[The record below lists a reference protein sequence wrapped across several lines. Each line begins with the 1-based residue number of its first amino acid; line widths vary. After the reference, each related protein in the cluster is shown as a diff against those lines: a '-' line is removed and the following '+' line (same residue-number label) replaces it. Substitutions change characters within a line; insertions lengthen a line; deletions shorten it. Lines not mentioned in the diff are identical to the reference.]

1 MFGSVKADTQELAA
15 AKEGTKVILVYSPVG
30 GSGKTALSLGISG
43 IISKYRKKVLYISTE
58 TLQSFRWMLKCDGYL
73 SRSFE
78 RSLINKDFD
87 IVDKFR
93 SCVKTGIFSYLPPV
107 QQAVPIAGISLDSY
121 IHLINKIKEAKLY
134 DYVVID
140 SSSELD
146 TGKCLLMNAAD
157 KVVIVANQDEMAVMK
172 IDALLDNIDC
182 SDNNKFL
189 FICNKYRKTEE
200 NHLMDNTMK
209 NRCIVKQYVGYMD
222 PDSFTLDRIME
233 NEELQNFVYGII

>member
-1 MFGSVKADTQELAA
+1 
-15 AKEGTKVILVYSPVG
+15 
-30 GSGKTALSLGISG
+30 
-43 IISKYRKKVLYISTE
+43 
-58 TLQSFRWMLKCDGYL
+58 MLKTGDYL

-87 IVDKFR
+87 IVDKLR
-93 SCVKTGIFSYLPPV
+93 NCVKTEIFSYLPPV

-121 IHLINKIKEAKLY
+121 AYLINKIKEAKIY
-134 DYVVID
+134 DYIVID
-140 SSSELD
+140 STSELD
-146 TGKCLLMNAAD
+146 TGKCMLMNAAD
-157 KVVIVANQDEMAVMK
+157 RVVIVANQDEMAVMK

-209 NRCIVKQYVGYMD
+209 NRCIVKQYVGYID
-222 PDSFTLDRIME
+222 LNGLTLDKVME